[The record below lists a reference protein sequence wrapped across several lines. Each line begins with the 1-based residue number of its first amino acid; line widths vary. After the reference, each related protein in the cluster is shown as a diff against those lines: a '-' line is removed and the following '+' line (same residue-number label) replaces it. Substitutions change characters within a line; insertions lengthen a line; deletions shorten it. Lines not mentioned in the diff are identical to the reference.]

1 MVAPCCTIA
10 AATPSSTG
18 SDVPEALSLSA
29 MGVEA
34 LDDPETDP
42 VLVQRMLR
50 DIARSNRWLGGAR
63 AARHGLVQLLD
74 PTDRGATLT
83 LLDIG
88 TGAGDLPHTLTRWAA
103 RRGVTLRGIGVERLP
118 AAAALAHE
126 GGLPTMLACGG
137 TLPLADQSVDVVLAS
152 QLAHHLDA
160 AGTIALCRE
169 AQRVARRGVI
179 LADLRP
185 SPLGA
190 FGYRLAGPLLGFH
203 PMTVSDGVISLARGR
218 EAAALAA
225 LATQAGARDV
235 VATSLPCARVVIAWR
250 TAP

>member
-1 MVAPCCTIA
+1 
-10 AATPSSTG
+10 
-18 SDVPEALSLSA
+18 VPEALSLSVL
-29 MGVEA
+29 GVEA
-34 LDDPETDP
+34 LDDPTTDP
-42 VLVQRMLR
+42 VLVRRMLT
-50 DIARSNRWLGGAR
+50 DIARGNRWLGGGR
-63 AARHGLVQLLD
+63 AARHGLAQLLE
-74 PTDRGATLT
+74 PTDRGTTLT

-88 TGAGDLPHTLTRWAA
+88 TGAGDLPHALTRWCA
-103 RRGVTLRGIGVERLP
+103 RRDVTLRGIGVERLP
-118 AAAALAHE
+118 AAAALAHD
-126 GGLPTMLACGG
+126 GGLPTILACGG
-137 TLPLADQSVDVVLAS
+137 TLPLADQSVDLVLAS

-190 FGYRLAGPLLGFH
+190 FGYRLVGPLLGLH
-203 PMTVSDGVISLARGR
+203 PMTVSDGVLSLARGR
-218 EAAALAA
+218 DAASLAA